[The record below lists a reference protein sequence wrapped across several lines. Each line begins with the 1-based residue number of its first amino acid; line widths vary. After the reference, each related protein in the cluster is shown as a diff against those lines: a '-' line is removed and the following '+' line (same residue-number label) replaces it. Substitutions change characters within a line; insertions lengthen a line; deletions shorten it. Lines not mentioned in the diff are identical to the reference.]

1 MENPRAFLEEL
12 FTEAVQAASP
22 AGKIPDLRP
31 ENHRGRTFVVAAGKG
46 AAAMAKEVEDTWS
59 GDLEGIALTR
69 YQHGLDLEHIRVI
82 EAGHPVPDEEGEKA
96 AREILDIVTDLEEGD
111 CLVCLIS
118 GGGSALLSLP
128 ADGISFEEKKAINK
142 ALLKSGANILEM
154 NTVRKKLSSIKG
166 GRLAVAASPAS
177 VITYMISDV
186 PGDDPSVI
194 ASGPT
199 VVDETTCEEALRILD
214 HYSIEISPKIRDLL
228 TSEKLIPPASDH
240 PAFKEESLKMIATP
254 QDALQAAAMHA
265 KLKDIHPI
273 ILGDTIEGE
282 AKEVA
287 KVMAGIT
294 RQVLDY
300 DEPQKKPCVILSGGE
315 TTVTVTSS
323 EDPTGR
329 GGRNAEFLLA
339 FAAEMNGQKG
349 VYALAADT
357 DGIDGTEDNAGA
369 FYDPATE
376 ERARIASLDI
386 KDHLARHDAYSF
398 FDGLGDLLKT
408 GPTRTNVNDFRA
420 ILVL

>member
-12 FTEAVQAASP
+12 FTEAVQAALP
-22 AGKIPDLRP
+22 AGKIPDLRQSQ
-31 ENHRGRTFVVAAGKG
+31 RGRTFIVAAGKG
-46 AAAMAKEVEDTWS
+46 AASMAKEVEQTWS
-59 GDLEGIALTR
+59 GEIEGIALTR
-69 YQHGLDLEHIRVI
+69 YQHGLDLKHIRVI

-96 AREILDIVTDLEEGD
+96 AREILQKATELTEED
-111 CLVCLIS
+111 CLICLIS

-128 ADGISFEEKKAINK
+128 AEGISFGEKKAINK
-142 ALLKSGANILEM
+142 ALLKSGANIQEM

-166 GRLAVAASPAS
+166 GRLAVAAWPAK
-177 VITYMISDV
+177 VITYLISDV

-199 VVDETTCEEALRILD
+199 VPDDTGCADALRILD
-214 HYSIEISPKIRDLL
+214 QYSIDVSEEIRSLL
-228 TSEKLIPPASDH
+228 LSGKLTPPAADH
-240 PAFKEESLKMIATP
+240 PVFNEGSLNMIATP
-254 QDALQAAAMHA
+254 QDALQAAANLARRH
-265 KLKDIHPI
+265 DIHPI
-273 ILGDTIEGE
+273 ILGDKIEGE

-294 RQVLDY
+294 RQVLEH

-323 EDPTGR
+323 EISTVR

-339 FAAEMNGQKG
+339 FAAEMEGQEG
-349 VYALAADT
+349 VYAIAADT

-369 FYDPATE
+369 YYDPETGK
-376 ERARIASLDI
+376 RAQAMSL
-386 KDHLARHDAYSF
+386 HLQDYLVRHDAYSF
-398 FDGLGDLLKT
+398 FDALGDLLKT

>member
-1 MENPRAFLEEL
+1 MKNPRDFLEEL
-12 FTEAVQAASP
+12 FNEAVSAASP
-22 AGKIPDLRP
+22 AGKLPDLRP
-31 ENHRGRTFVVAAGKG
+31 KGLSGRTFVVAAGKG
-46 AAAMAKEVEDTWS
+46 AASMAKEVEDTWP

-69 YQHGLDLEHIRVI
+69 YQHGLDLKHIRVI

-96 AREILDIVTDLEEGD
+96 AQEILEKATELGEGD
-111 CLVCLIS
+111 RLVCLIS

-128 ADGISFEEKKAINK
+128 ADGVSFDEKKAINK
-142 ALLKSGANILEM
+142 ALLKSGANIHEI

-166 GRLAVAASPAS
+166 GRLAVAAWPAN
-177 VITYMISDV
+177 VMTYLISDV

-228 TSEKLIPPASDH
+228 TSEKLIPPAPNH
-240 PAFKEESLKMIATP
+240 PVFKDASLNMIATP
-254 QDALQAAAMHA
+254 QDALQAAAA
-265 KLKDIHPI
+265 RARSKGIHPV

-294 RQVLDY
+294 RQVMEHN
-300 DEPQKKPCVILSGGE
+300 EPQKKPCVILSGGE

-323 EDPTGR
+323 DGKPGR

-339 FAAEMNGQKG
+339 FANEMKGLEG

-369 FYDPATE
+369 FYGPQTQM
-376 ERARIASLDI
+376 RAKAASLDL
-386 KDHLARHDAYSF
+386 KDYLARHDAYSF
-398 FDGLGDLLKT
+398 FEALGDLLKT